1 MNHASIA
8 SVVVVTLV
16 PIPVIV
22 VAIVDIVSAGHSL
35 AAVQAVGPTGAVVV
49 ATDEAATAMR
59 VAVAVSLPF
68 IASVVGGAAGP
79 VAVVG
84 VTIYNGDTEYMMH
97 SQIVF
102 K

>member
-35 AAVQAVGPTGAVVV
+35 AAVQAVGPTGAVVA
-49 ATDEAATAMR
+49 ATDEAAAAMR
-59 VAVAVSLPF
+59 VTVAVSLPL
-68 IASVVGGAAGP
+68 IASVVVGATGP

-84 VTIYNGDTEYMMH
+84 VTI
-97 SQIVF
+97 
-102 K
+102 

>member
-1 MNHASIA
+1 MNHASVA

-22 VAIVDIVSAGHSL
+22 VAIVNIVSTGQSL
-35 AAVQAVGPTGAVVV
+35 AAVQAIGPTSAVV
-49 ATDEAATAMR
+49 AAADQAATAMR
-59 VAVAVSLPF
+59 VAVTVSLSF

-84 VTIYNGDTEYMMH
+84 VTIYNGDTEYYA
-97 SQIVF
+97 
-102 K
+102 

>member
-1 MNHASIA
+1 MNHASVA

-35 AAVQAVGPTGAVVV
+35 AAVQAVGPTGAVVA
-49 ATDEAATAMR
+49 ATDEAAAAMR
-59 VAVAVSLPF
+59 VTVAVSLPL
-68 IASVVGGAAGP
+68 IASVVVGATGP

-84 VTIYNGDTEYMMH
+84 VTI
-97 SQIVF
+97 
-102 K
+102 